1 MDVAEVATL
10 PAGRCLSN
18 ADFLQIMAIFAL
30 AIHVTDRVLTAWTVT
45 KHFFYD
51 MKGPEKRPWV
61 SFVSTD
67 SGTFIG
73 CFVAIAIARDAW
85 VPYNWVDENIYECLK
100 FFL

>member
-1 MDVAEVATL
+1 
-10 PAGRCLSN
+10 
-18 ADFLQIMAIFAL
+18 
-30 AIHVTDRVLTAWTVT
+30 
-45 KHFFYD
+45 

-73 CFVAIAIARDAW
+73 CFVVIAIARDTW
-85 VPYNWVDENIYECLK
+85 VAYNWVDENIYECLK

>member
-1 MDVAEVATL
+1 
-10 PAGRCLSN
+10 
-18 ADFLQIMAIFAL
+18 
-30 AIHVTDRVLTAWTVT
+30 
-45 KHFFYD
+45 

-85 VPYNWVDENIYECLK
+85 VAYNWVDENIYECLK